1 MKIECVHVFVTG
13 SPCCTVEK
21 NCIGEISIKNNN
33 FLKTG
38 ELEHNANMYTAF
50 VNIITWLFKHY
61 FKSTAKQKDE
71 IDDIYLYIA
80 TWFFKVFL

>member
-33 FLKTG
+33 NNNKQNKTKKWEESSSKVNGQHFICSKYICTIITVKSLKT
-38 ELEHNANMYTAF
+38 
-50 VNIITWLFKHY
+50 
-61 FKSTAKQKDE
+61 
-71 IDDIYLYIA
+71 
-80 TWFFKVFL
+80 